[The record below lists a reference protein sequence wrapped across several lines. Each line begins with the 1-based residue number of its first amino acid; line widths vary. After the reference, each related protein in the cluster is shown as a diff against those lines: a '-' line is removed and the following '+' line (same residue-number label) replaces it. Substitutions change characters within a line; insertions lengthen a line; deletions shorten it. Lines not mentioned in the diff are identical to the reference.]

1 VKDKKTRTDV
11 TSDASSARL
20 HGASRRFVR
29 FRPSPDLHEIAPTG
43 THSRLKPQKMR
54 DAEIAIAIRR
64 DSAAQSDTERVDLAE
79 PMPDMTRSLSS
90 TSFHSFPLS
99 LRQDALISLGDAH
112 CVARRG
118 GQLPPPTRPYPDA
131 RL

>member
-11 TSDASSARL
+11 TSALA
-20 HGASRRFVR
+20 RRFLR
-29 FRPSPDLHEIAPTG
+29 FRPFPDSHEIAPTG
-43 THSRLKPQKMR
+43 TYSRLKPQKMR

-64 DSAAQSDTERVDLAE
+64 HSAAQNDTEMVDLAE

-99 LRQDALISLGDAH
+99 LHQDASIGLGDAH

-118 GQLPPPTRPYPDA
+118 GRLPPPARPYPDA